1 MNVKRLEMADVSKEE
16 QGKLEK
22 GLVDMEIIKMQRKK
36 LAELAASK
44 GVNIA
49 PRPIAP
55 KKGGPEN

>member
-1 MNVKRLEMADVSKEE
+1 MNVKRLDLAKVSRAE
-16 QGKLEK
+16 QSGLEK
-22 GLVDMEIIKMQRKK
+22 GLVDMDIIRMQRRK